1 MRYVIA
7 IENRDTVPN
16 QFLEPDSVKWAEREL
31 PVTGEGR
38 DDVYGVA
45 RDLQRDGDLIT
56 AEINWSDPQ
65 AEQMVDEGYMACTIF
80 ARKVVETHDIINGQ
94 WVNRHIKSCEVMA
107 IYITM
112 GVPWV
117 GKSIEELR

>member
-7 IENRDTVPN
+7 IENRKTVPN
-16 QFLEPDSVKWAEREL
+16 QFLETGSVKWTGAIL

-38 DDVYGVA
+38 DDLYGFA
-45 RDLQRDGDLIT
+45 RDIERDGDLIT
-56 AEINWSDPQ
+56 AEIEWKDPQ
-65 AEQMVDEGYMACTIF
+65 AEEMVDKGFMACTIF
-80 ARKVVETHDIINGQ
+80 AVNLRETHEADYKNRVIHSCDIKF
-94 WVNRHIKSCEVMA
+94 V
-107 IYITM
+107 YITM